1 MARLLPDSSNRDQSN
16 HTKYMNNI
24 HWELVEGIK
33 TVNIKEIPSLRLT
46 VATLTNKK
54 KLPKTQ
60 FKKARQVP
68 VAVAKDENEEI
79 LGVAYYKLGDFA
91 LGSPYYSYDGTFST
105 TRSRPTEAIDTRLVL
120 NQRIP
125 DQQLECKDIGMVIL
139 FLRLDNN

>member
-1 MARLLPDSSNRDQSN
+1 
-16 HTKYMNNI
+16 MNNI

-33 TVNIKEIPSLRLT
+33 TVNIKEIPFLRLT

-60 FKKARQVP
+60 FKKEKQVP
-68 VAVAKDENEEI
+68 IAVIKNENEEI

-91 LGSPYYSYDGTFST
+91 LGSPYHSYDGTFST
-105 TRSRPTEAIDTRLVL
+105 TGNRPSEAIDTRLVL

-125 DQQLECKDIGMVIL
+125 DQELECEDIRKIISTL
-139 FLRLDNN
+139 HLDNN